1 MFVPG
6 QFLPAILVGWGVDRE
21 QAFTEALSRASAAAA
36 AATVVERA
44 KLATDSK
51 DIVLDGCKIQNKD
64 APTDKKKAKVIVWL
78 NANGV
83 IFEQNILFAR
93 EYAHRLQAHAI
104 LFNYRGVGASTGW
117 PYVSS
122 DLGKDGITAVKY
134 AIATFGVEERNII
147 IHGHSIGGGVM
158 SMVVGQFPDATIIND
173 RSFWDLGAEA
183 SILMQL
189 TGLCKFMGGLF
200 GAYVMIVGWIVKAS
214 MADGAAI
221 DMSAYPGQVWNI
233 SLLLL
238 FFFWFCFCFRF
249 FVSLF
254 FVCWQYIYIYIL
266 LLLPKRLA
274 MQVVNSMLIFF
285 LLLLIAMVVTIIW
298 TTNRFST
305 CMMAGSIAG
314 WYLLGKSGAIVAITP
329 NILTYMGWLMESGK
343 TWDASRGLVI
353 YHKGDGMIPYEGA
366 SLHNYLQ
373 NAGGG
378 SINSFEL
385 TVTRDP
391 QFNHMAPL
399 NAVPEQWELL
409 LSAIKQLLNRGR
421 KLGQ

>member
-44 KLATDSK
+44 KLETDSK

-238 FFFWFCFCFRF
+238 FFFLVLFLFPVFCFPF
-249 FVSLF
+249 FLF
-254 FVCWQYIYIYIL
+254 VGNIYIT
-266 LLLPKRLA
+266 PPSKTSCNA
-274 MQVVNSMLIFF
+274 SCQFNADFF

-298 TTNRFST
+298 TANRFST

-366 SLHNYLQ
+366 SLHSYLQ

>member
-1 MFVPG
+1 MFQMKTNAAVALIAATSYGLKHVSRVADRTQLIGASAASWATIFAIGLFVVRNAMFVPG

-44 KLATDSK
+44 KLETDSK

-221 DMSAYPGQVWNI
+221 DMSAYPG
-233 SLLLL
+233 
-238 FFFWFCFCFRF
+238 
-249 FVSLF
+249 
-254 FVCWQYIYIYIL
+254 
-266 LLLPKRLA
+266 
-274 MQVVNSMLIFF
+274 
-285 LLLLIAMVVTIIW
+285 
-298 TTNRFST
+298 FST